1 MPRVA
6 IKKKDY
12 MLFDLPFWLIKE
24 AKKKG
29 IRQQDLADALGI
41 TRQSL
46 RWRQLRKPNGDPK
59 DVFTYGELLTLFKL
73 LELPDEDILKLMKL

>member
-12 MLFDLPFWLIKE
+12 MLFDLPFWLAKE

-29 IRQQDLADALGI
+29 IRQKDLADALGI
-41 TRQSL
+41 TRQSFHG
-46 RWRQLRKPNGDPK
+46 RQLRKPNGNPK

-73 LELPDEDILKLMKL
+73 LELSDEEILKLMKL